1 MNSFIL
7 GRLININKTPTELN
21 KATCKPRFLFKK
33 RIKFKGLT
41 LEENIKI
48 KEVNTKF
55 QNRLKRQNSC
65 FDLDKWKNDYKQAQH
80 YKKNICCFPSIDFR
94 KTFQSYFDKQ
104 NDRFKT
110 NFISNNLKK
119 E

>member
-1 MNSFIL
+1 MNSLII
-7 GRLININKTPTELN
+7 GRLININKTPTDLN
-21 KATCKPRFLFKK
+21 RKTCKPIFLFKK
-33 RIKFKGLT
+33 KIKFNGFTK
-41 LEENIKI
+41 EEHTQLKQEN
-48 KEVNTKF
+48 NKF
-55 QNRLKRQNSC
+55 QKRLKRQNSC
-65 FDLDKWKNDYKQAQH
+65 FNLDKWKKDYKRAQH